1 MSRLS
6 KNDYMMG
13 VAKLAAQ
20 RSSCIKRQVG
30 CVLVDKKWRI
40 LSVGY
45 NGAPSGVKSCDETG
59 NCFRYSSKSG
69 EKLGDCVAVHAEQ
82 NAILQCKDLDS
93 ISAVFVTTSPCES
106 CMKLLLN
113 TPFTHLFYIEDYPLS
128 IVVANMLI
136 VRNIK
141 IERI

>member
-1 MSRLS
+1 MNRLS
-6 KNDYMMG
+6 KHDYMMG

-30 CVLVDKKWRI
+30 CVLVDRQWRI

-45 NGAPSGVKSCDETG
+45 NGAPCGMTSCDETG

-69 EKLGDCVAVHAEQ
+69 ERLGDCIAVHAEQ
-82 NAILQCKDLDS
+82 NAILQCKDVDS
-93 ISAVFVTTSPCES
+93 IGAVFVTTSPCES

-113 TPFTHLFYIEDYPLS
+113 TPFTHLFYCEDYPLS
-128 IVVANMLI
+128 NVVAQML
-136 VRNIK
+136 RDKNIK